1 MDVERR
7 VSDAEG
13 YQAIADADEAAAAK
27 EQRRDLSGRLRL
39 PLMIGGPLIV
49 LAIVAWFVLTAGRF
63 QSTDNAYVQVAR
75 TRISSSAEA
84 RVVEVAVRDNQQVRK
99 GQVLLRLDASEM
111 AVSEAEAE
119 AALENARLQARSAQA
134 VYRQRLIDQYA
145 ARGNVA
151 FFEREARR
159 QKELAAIGAVTQ
171 AQAAEAA
178 HAYDTARYQQAVVDQ
193 TVAVALAD
201 IGGRPGLPVDRQ
213 PRVLSA
219 RAALDRARLDRGY
232 AVIVAPADGVV
243 TKVDQIQVG
252 DRVTRS
258 QPLFWLISGRP
269 WIEANFKEDQLTH
282 MRIGQPA
289 TIKVDAYDR
298 TLTGRVASF
307 SPGTGSSFALLPAEN
322 ATGNWVKVVQRLPVR
337 IELDGRVPQ
346 LGAGLSAR
354 VKVDVRD
361 RSAPR

>member
-27 EQRRDLSGRLRL
+27 EHRRDLTDRFRL

-49 LAIVAWFVLTAGRF
+49 LSIVAWFILTGGHY

-75 TRISSSAEA
+75 TRISSSVEA
-84 RVVEVAVRDNQQVRK
+84 RVVEVAVHENQYVKK
-99 GQVLLRLDASEM
+99 GQVLLRLDSAEL
-111 AVSEAEAE
+111 AVSEAEAQ
-119 AALENARLQARSAQA
+119 AALATARLQAQSAEA

-145 ARGNVA
+145 IKQTVA
-151 FFEREARR
+151 YTGREARR
-159 QKELAAIGAVTQ
+159 QQDLAAIGAVTQ
-171 AQAAEAA
+171 AQAAEAV
-178 HAYDTARYQQAVVDQ
+178 HAYDTARYQQAQVEQ
-193 TVAVALAD
+193 TLAVALAE

-213 PRVLSA
+213 PRVMSA
-219 RAALDRARLDRGY
+219 RAVVDRARLNRGY

-243 TKVDQIQVG
+243 TKVEQIQVG
-252 DRVTRS
+252 DRVAPS
-258 QPLFWLISGRP
+258 QSLFWLISGQP
-269 WIEANFKEDQLTH
+269 WIEANFKENQLAH
-282 MRIGQPA
+282 MRVGQPV
-289 TIKVDAYDR
+289 TITVDAWDQK
-298 TLTGRVASF
+298 LTGHVASF

-337 IELDGRVPQ
+337 IELDGRFPR
-346 LGAGLSAR
+346 LSAGLSAR